1 MGETPDRD
9 THSADVHRAYR
20 RALEGATVRSRYV
33 DGALGGRVHLLEK
46 GDGAPVVLLHGTGC
60 SAGFFLPLL
69 DRLQAVH
76 AFAIDLP
83 GVGLS
88 DPADLPRRG
97 FRGAAVDW
105 LDGVIDALEL
115 ETTALVG
122 HSGGGMWA
130 LWYALAHPER
140 VTSLVLIGA
149 SAVPGTR
156 CPLPLRLITTPWL
169 GSAVMRIA
177 PPNRKSMLEFWR
189 FLGERE
195 TLSQHPTLVDLLVA
209 LGRDPVTDRASR
221 GTELRFFISPL
232 ALVSRL
238 GFRERSRLRPDE
250 LGQLA
255 MPTLVV
261 WGEHE
266 TLGDVS
272 VGQALAASI
281 PQARLQVPPTGHAP
295 WLARPAETA
304 ALVESVVA

>member
-1 MGETPDRD
+1 MAERPI
-9 THSADVHRAYR
+9 HSAGVHHAYQ

-33 DGALGGRVHLLEK
+33 DTALGGRVHLLEK

-69 DRLQAVH
+69 DHLQAVH
-76 AFAIDLP
+76 AVAIDLP

-88 DPADLPRRG
+88 EPADLPRRG

-105 LDGVIDALEL
+105 LDQVLDALEL
-115 ETTALVG
+115 EATALVG

-156 CPLPLRLITTPWL
+156 CPLPLRMITTPGF
-169 GSAVMRIA
+169 GSALMRLA
-177 PPNRKSMLEFWR
+177 PPNRKSVLGFWR

-195 TLSQHPTLVDLLVA
+195 TLAQHPTLVDLLVA
-209 LGRDPVTDRASR
+209 LGRDPLTDRASR

-238 GFRERSRLRPDE
+238 GFRRKSRIRSDE

-261 WGEHE
+261 WGERE

-272 VGQALAASI
+272 VGQALAACI
-281 PQARLQVPPTGHAP
+281 PQARLEVPPTGHVP
-295 WLARPAETA
+295 WLGRPAETA
-304 ALVESVVA
+304 ALVESVVT